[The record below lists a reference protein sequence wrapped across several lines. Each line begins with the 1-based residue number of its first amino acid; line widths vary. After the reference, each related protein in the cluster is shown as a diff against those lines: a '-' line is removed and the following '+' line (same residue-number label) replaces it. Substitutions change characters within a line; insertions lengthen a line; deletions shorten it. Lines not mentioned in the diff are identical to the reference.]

1 MDITLK
7 RNSRLRGREK
17 RKGFRGSLRKNGVS
31 YLMLLPYALIFFVFI
46 ILPVLASIALSFTN
60 FNMLQMPSFAGISNY
75 IRLLVDDDV
84 FTVAVTNT
92 LIFAVVTGPIGYLL
106 SFLLAWFINE
116 LRPGLRSI
124 VTLIFYA
131 PSLAGNVFFIWKF
144 IFSGD
149 VYGVVNSFLMSLG
162 IINEPVRWLADPQY
176 GLGVMI
182 VVLLWMSAGAGF
194 LTFIAGL
201 QAMDHELFEAGAID
215 GIRNRF
221 QELWYITLPQM
232 KPQLLLG
239 AVFTISSAFAVGY
252 QCSALTGFPSTDY
265 STHTVLLHI
274 LDYSMTRFEM
284 GYASAIQVVLFLA
297 MLAVW
302 YLTNKFL
309 SNWGTD

>member
-1 MDITLK
+1 
-7 RNSRLRGREK
+7 
-17 RKGFRGSLRKNGVS
+17 
-31 YLMLLPYALIFFVFI
+31 
-46 ILPVLASIALSFTN
+46 
-60 FNMLQMPSFAGISNY
+60 MPSFAGISNY

-106 SFLLAWFINE
+106 SFVLAWFINE

-194 LTFIAGL
+194 LTSLPDCRQWIMNYSRREPSMAYATAFRSC
-201 QAMDHELFEAGAID
+201 
-215 GIRNRF
+215 GISPFRR
-221 QELWYITLPQM
+221 
-232 KPQLLLG
+232 
-239 AVFTISSAFAVGY
+239 
-252 QCSALTGFPSTDY
+252 
-265 STHTVLLHI
+265 
-274 LDYSMTRFEM
+274 
-284 GYASAIQVVLFLA
+284 
-297 MLAVW
+297 
-302 YLTNKFL
+302 
-309 SNWGTD
+309 